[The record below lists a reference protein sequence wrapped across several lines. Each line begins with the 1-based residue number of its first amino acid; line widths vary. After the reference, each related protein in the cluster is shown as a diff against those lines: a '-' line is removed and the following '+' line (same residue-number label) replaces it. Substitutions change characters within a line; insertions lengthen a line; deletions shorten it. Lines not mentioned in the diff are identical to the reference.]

1 MTLKEFNEV
10 NTETKTHY
18 IVFKNGN
25 PFDEFTVDYLSCDLT
40 TLRLTRWIKQGAKVR
55 HVSINSATG
64 LLEVECF
71 VK

>member
-25 PFDEFTVDYLSCDLT
+25 PFDEFAVDYLSCDLT
-40 TLRLTRWIKQGAKVR
+40 TLD
-55 HVSINSATG
+55 
-64 LLEVECF
+64 
-71 VK
+71 